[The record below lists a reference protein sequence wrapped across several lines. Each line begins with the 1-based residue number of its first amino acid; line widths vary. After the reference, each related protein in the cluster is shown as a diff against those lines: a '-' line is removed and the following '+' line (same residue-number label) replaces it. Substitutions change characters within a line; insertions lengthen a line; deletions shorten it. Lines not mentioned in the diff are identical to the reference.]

1 MTSPMKKTKQCWSDM
16 KQRCFNQKAK
26 QYPNYGGRGITV
38 CDEWVSSFKQFI
50 SDMGEKPEG
59 KTLDR
64 INNNDNYAPSNC
76 RWATKTEQQSN
87 RRNVNIIEFE
97 GKKMTMREWAKYL
110 GRHEATLS
118 FRLKRGY
125 PIELLLSSQILRFG
139 NTSAPAAMEKKS

>member
-139 NTSAPAAMEKKS
+139 NTSAPAAMEKKP